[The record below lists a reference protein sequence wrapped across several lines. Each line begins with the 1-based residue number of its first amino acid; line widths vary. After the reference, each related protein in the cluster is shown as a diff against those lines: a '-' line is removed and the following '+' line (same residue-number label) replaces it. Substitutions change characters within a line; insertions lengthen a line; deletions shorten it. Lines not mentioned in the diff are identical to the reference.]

1 MGGGYCYFSFRGLC
15 DVSDDELASEV
26 LTRALRAY
34 ADRIVYERMLA
45 VLREREEAR
54 RKDEEEAQKKE
65 KEDKKK
71 NKTD

>member
-1 MGGGYCYFSFRGLC
+1 MMSL
-15 DVSDDELASEV
+15 